1 VNKLL
6 KEVKVKRTKYIL
18 ITAGLLAVIIA
29 ILFYNKAK
37 MKANTANTKFDS
49 YPVTVAKVGKR
60 QVSRDLELVG
70 TIEADNDVQIISEAQ
85 GRVVKVYA
93 RVGDYKPAGSVLI
106 EIDSELQLAA
116 MKTADVNY
124 EKSKKDYERFQT
136 LYKTNSVTD
145 SQLENAKLVYQS
157 ADAQYITAK
166 RQYEN
171 TKVTTPISGVV
182 TSRLVDIG
190 DWVKMNN
197 PVANVVDISK
207 LKFDVN
213 VAENDVFRMKVG
225 DKVEVTTEVYPGV
238 AFEGKIAT
246 ISDKGDESHT
256 YPVEVDLSNSKQ
268 HPLKAGM
275 FGRVNF
281 ISSAKGEL
289 LMIPREALI
298 GSIKNPKVFVVD
310 NNMAKLVDL
319 VIGRTYDNYLEVL
332 SGLKEGQTI
341 VVNGQNNLEDKSK
354 VTIINE
360 SQSTKL

>member
-1 VNKLL
+1 
-6 KEVKVKRTKYIL
+6 VKKTKYIL
-18 ITAGLLAVIIA
+18 ITAVSLAVVIA

-37 MKANTANTKFDS
+37 MKADTANLKFDS
-49 YPVTVAKVGKR
+49 YPVTVAKVEKR
-60 QVSRDLELVG
+60 LVSRNLELVG
-70 TIEADNDVQIISEAQ
+70 TIEANNDVQIVSEAQ
-85 GRVVKVYA
+85 GRVVKVNA
-93 RVGDYKPAGSVLI
+93 KVGDYKTAGSVLI

-116 MKTADVNY
+116 MKSAEVNF

-145 SQLENAKLVYQS
+145 SQLEAAKLAYQN
-157 ADAQYITAK
+157 AQTQYITAK

-190 DWVKMNN
+190 SYVKMNN
-197 PVANVVDISK
+197 PVADVVDISK

-238 AFEGKIAT
+238 IFDGKIAT
-246 ISDKGDESHT
+246 ISDKGDEAHT
-256 YPVEVDLSNSKQ
+256 YPVEVDLYNSKQ

-275 FGRVNF
+275 FGTVNF
-281 ISSAKGEL
+281 VSSTKGEA

-298 GSIKNPKVFVVD
+298 GSVKNPKVFVVD
-310 NNMAKLVDL
+310 NNKARLVDL

-332 SGLKEGQTI
+332 SGLKDGQTI
-341 VVNGQNNLEDKSK
+341 VINGQNNLGENSK
-354 VTIINE
+354 VKIINE
-360 SQSTKL
+360 DPNTKL